1 MRIGKK
7 IKNLRLKKGLTQE
20 ELGERTDL
28 SKGYIS
34 QLERDLSSPSI
45 ETFFNILEVLGC
57 APKEFFDEEEREQKV
72 VYGEDDQTEF
82 IDEERGYEIQWLV
95 PESNENEM
103 EPIRLTLQPH
113 GEFKQF
119 EPSLSET
126 FAFVL
131 TGRIKIKLGRQIFSA
146 KAGEAIYFHASEEHQ
161 IINDC
166 NEPSQLLLVA
176 TESYL

>member
-1 MRIGKK
+1 MEIGKK

-57 APKEFFDEEEREQKV
+57 APKEFFDEEKREQKV
-72 VYGEDDQTEF
+72 VYGEDDQTDY

-95 PESNENEM
+95 PESNEKEM
-103 EPIRLTLQPH
+103 EPIRLTLQEK

-126 FAFVL
+126 FAYVL
-131 TGRIKIKLGRQIFSA
+131 SGQIMITLGKQTYYA
-146 KAGEAIYFHASEEHQ
+146 KAGESIYFHASDEHQ
-161 IINDC
+161 ISNDY
-166 NEPSQLLLVA
+166 EGVTEILLVA